1 MVPPNILLRLA
12 TSPDVPRGVMP
23 KLPQYAKPL
32 DAWFGD
38 PYLGE
43 IRFNTED
50 LKCYKYTESGWE
62 EIK

>member
-12 TSPDVPRGVMP
+12 TSPDLP
-23 KLPQYAKPL
+23 KKNTVYNLAQYYKPL
-32 DAWFGD
+32 DSWSSD

-50 LKCYKYTESGWE
+50 L
-62 EIK
+62 

>member
-1 MVPPNILLRLA
+1 MIPPNILLRLG
-12 TSPDVPRGVMP
+12 TSPSAPRSVIP
-23 KLPQYAKPL
+23 KLPKSKPL

-50 LKCYKYTESGWE
+50 LKCYKYTENGWE
-62 EIK
+62 EIR